1 VPCAEKPLLSKYLS
15 TMDALAALTLSA
27 IPSIA
32 STAFAK
38 DLTLVNTAINT
49 PTVMLARTAKEKT
62 HGRLPPSATRRTLIS
77 SSVQIPTSAD
87 PLHTAGLCLRKTGVK
102 TCKSVF
108 HSIHKKRELPWA
120 GSLITP

>member
-1 VPCAEKPLLSKYLS
+1 MPCAEKLLLSKYLS
-15 TMDALAALTLSA
+15 TMVALAALTLSA

-77 SSVQIPTSAD
+77 SSAQIPTSAD
-87 PLHTAGLCLRKTGVK
+87 PLHTAGMCLRKTDVK
-102 TCKSVF
+102 MCKSAF
-108 HSIHKKRELPWA
+108 HCTHKKRELPWA
-120 GSLITP
+120 GSLTTL